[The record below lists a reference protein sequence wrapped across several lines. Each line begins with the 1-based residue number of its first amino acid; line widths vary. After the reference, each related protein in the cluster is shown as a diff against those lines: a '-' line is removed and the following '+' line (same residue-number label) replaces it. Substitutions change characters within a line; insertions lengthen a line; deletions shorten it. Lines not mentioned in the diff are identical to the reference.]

1 MSARGAIVRFPAL
14 PAAIAAATVAVAADT
29 GAMSAG
35 AGASVISLVI
45 ALVVGGAAAILAFC
59 STDRIRTLA
68 WSAAGIASLATA
80 ASLAS
85 GPLTGWIPALVDPAG
100 LRTALGDPIRA
111 LVPEPESGIL
121 VGIALGERSAIGP
134 DLAYAFAASG
144 TTHLLAISGFNMTL
158 VAAAAGLAVRGR
170 GRPLVRAIVTVVA
183 VLGYSAVVSGG
194 ASVFRAA
201 AMAVVAALG
210 LALGRRAAATN
221 ALAAAAAV
229 MLIADPATIAD
240 PGFLLSVGATAGLF
254 AFQVPIAARLG
265 ALPTLVREGLAATLA
280 ATVPTLPIVAAIFG
294 RISLIAPLAN
304 VLAVPLFPPLMVAA
318 VLTAIIGVLLPSAAL
333 PFALGGYAI
342 ARLLRAVV
350 ETAASLPAASVE
362 VPRGPL
368 TAILLGAACVAAIR
382 LAPWLGGRVP
392 QVGWVAL
399 RRSVRSGQRI
409 VLGAYRRPA
418 GRPLR
423 QGQGRALRGPGHA
436 RIVAISLVG
445 CLAVATVS
453 AVFAVAVRSG
463 PGLRVLALDIGQ
475 GDAYLIEVDGHRALI
490 DGGPDPVRLL
500 EELGVTLPPW
510 DRRIDVVVLTHAHT
524 DHGNGLL
531 PVLDRFHVGLAV
543 EPAGLT
549 AGPLATTWTAHAS
562 AAGVPRRAATAGA
575 AVRLGSATLRFLAP
589 EADVSVDVPS
599 LVVHLERG
607 SFSMLFMGD
616 ATEAAQAALLR
627 DPTAL
632 RSRVYVPPHHGAA
645 TPHGPALVAAVGP
658 EVAVISAGRDN
669 SYGHPTPQTL
679 EALGRI
685 PTYRTDRD
693 GTVELTVTDR
703 GIAVRAHA
711 NALAPPR
718 PVGPRGFRR
727 G

>member
-1 MSARGAIVRFPAL
+1 MTGPGVVTRLPAL
-14 PAAIAAATVAVAADT
+14 PAAVAAACVATAAVSP
-29 GAMSAG
+29 GALDPA
-35 AGASVISLVI
+35 AAPAI
-45 ALVVGGAAAILAFC
+45 ALVLAAASAVLAFC
-59 STDRIRTLA
+59 STDRLRRLA
-68 WSAAGIASLATA
+68 WGAAGIASLATA
-80 ASLAS
+80 ASLMS
-85 GPLTGWIPALVDPAG
+85 GPLPGWLPPLADPTG
-100 LRTALGDPIRA
+100 LRMALGDPLRR

-121 VGIALGERSAIGP
+121 VGIALGERAAIGP

-170 GRPLVRAIVTVVA
+170 GRPLMRAIVTVVA

-194 ASVFRAA
+194 SSVFRAS

-229 MLIADPATIAD
+229 MLVSDPATIAD
-240 PGFLLSVGATAGLF
+240 AGFLLSVGATAGLF
-254 AFQVPIAARLG
+254 AFQERLAARLR

-280 ATVPTLPIVAAIFG
+280 ATIPTLPIVAAIFG
-294 RISLIAPLAN
+294 RISLVAPLAN

-318 VLTAIIGVLLPSAAL
+318 AMTAIAGAVLPGAAV
-333 PFALGGYAI
+333 PFALAGYLI

-350 ETAASLPAASVE
+350 ETAAGLPAASIE

-368 TAILLGAACVAAIR
+368 TAVLLGAGCAAAIHFAPKLIARLPRVAAPVR
-382 LAPWLGGRVP
+382 RWSHPNAPPLVFGATGRRVGQPSWHDRPLLRSRGVRAAALGLAACLATTAV
-392 QVGWVAL
+392 VIVAL
-399 RRSVRSGQRI
+399 R
-409 VLGAYRRPA
+409 PM
-418 GRPLR
+418 
-423 QGQGRALRGPGHA
+423 
-436 RIVAISLVG
+436 
-445 CLAVATVS
+445 
-453 AVFAVAVRSG
+453 

-475 GDAYLIEVDGHRALI
+475 GDAYLIEVDGRRALI
-490 DGGPDPVRLL
+490 DGGPDPARLL
-500 EELGVTLPPW
+500 DELGVVLPPW
-510 DRRIDVVVLTHAHT
+510 DRRIDVVALTHAHI

-543 EPAGLT
+543 EPAGLN
-549 AGPLATTWTAHAS
+549 AGPLASTWSTHA
-562 AAGVPRRAATAGA
+562 ARAGVPRQAATAGTS
-575 AVRLGSATLRFLAP
+575 VRLGSATLRFLAP
-589 EADVSVDVPS
+589 EGDVPVDVPS
-599 LVVHLERG
+599 LVVRLERG
-607 SFSMLFMGD
+607 AFSMLFMGD
-616 ATEAAQAALLR
+616 ATETAQAALLR
-627 DPTAL
+627 DPAAL

-718 PVGPRGFRR
+718 PVGPRGVRR

>member
-1 MSARGAIVRFPAL
+1 MSAPGAIVRFPAL
-14 PAAIAAATVAVAADT
+14 PAAIAAATVAIAADAGVPSTGAGPSAGSLVAA
-29 GAMSAG
+29 
-35 AGASVISLVI
+35 LVI
-45 ALVVGGAAAILAFC
+45 AAGAAILAFC

-68 WSAAGIASLATA
+68 WSAAAVAALATV

-85 GPLTGWIPALVDPAG
+85 GPLTAWLPALVDSAG
-100 LRTALGDPIRA
+100 LRTSLGDPIRA

-170 GRPLVRAIVTVVA
+170 GRPLIRAIVTVVA
-183 VLGYSAVVSGG
+183 VLGYSALVSGG

-229 MLIADPATIAD
+229 MLVADPATIAD

-254 AFQVPIAARLG
+254 AFQERIAARLG

-280 ATVPTLPIVAAIFG
+280 ATILTLPIVAAIFG
-294 RISLIAPLAN
+294 RISLVAPLAN
-304 VLAVPLFPPLMVAA
+304 VLAVPLFLPLMVAA
-318 VLTAIIGVLLPSAAL
+318 VLTAIVGVALPSAAL
-333 PFALGGYAI
+333 PLALGGYAI

-350 ETAASLPAASVE
+350 ETAAGLPAASIE
-362 VPRGPL
+362 VPRGPV
-368 TAILLGAACVAAIR
+368 TAILLGVASAAAIR
-382 LAPWLGGRVP
+382 LAPRVAGGVP
-392 QVGWVAL
+392 PAARAAL
-399 RRSVRSGQRI
+399 RRSLRSGRRI
-409 VLGAYRRPA
+409 ALGAYRRA
-418 GRPLR
+418 SGRSER
-423 QGQGRALRGPGHA
+423 QGQGRALQGSAHA
-436 RIVAISLVG
+436 RTVAVGLVA
-445 CLAVATVS
+445 CLAIAAAAVS
-453 AVFAVAVRSG
+453 ATALRPG
-463 PGLRVLALDIGQ
+463 PGLRILALDVGQ

-500 EELGVTLPPW
+500 AQLGVTLPPW
-510 DRRIDVVVLTHAHT
+510 DRRVDVVVLTHAHT

-531 PVLDRFHVGLAV
+531 PVLARFRVGLAV
-543 EPAGLT
+543 EPEGLT
-549 AGPLATTWTAHAS
+549 AGPLATTWAAHAS
-562 AAGVPRRAATAGA
+562 AAGVPRQAATAGA
-575 AVRLGSATLRFLAP
+575 VVRLGSATLRFLAP
-589 EADVSVDVPS
+589 EADVPVDVPS

-627 DPTAL
+627 DPLAL
-632 RSRVYVPPHHGAA
+632 RSRAYVPPHHGAG
-645 TPHGPALVAAVGP
+645 TPHAPALVAAIRP

>member
-1 MSARGAIVRFPAL
+1 MSARGTIVRFPAL
-14 PAAIAAATVAVAADT
+14 PAAIAAATVATAAET
-29 GAMSAG
+29 GAISAG
-35 AGASVISLVI
+35 AVASVTSLAI
-45 ALVVGGAAAILAFC
+45 ALVVAGAAAILAFC

-85 GPLTGWIPALVDPAG
+85 GPLTGWLPALIDPTG
-100 LRTALGDPIRA
+100 LRTALGDPIRG

-221 ALAAAAAV
+221 ALAAAAAI
-229 MLIADPATIAD
+229 MLIADPATITD
-240 PGFLLSVGATAGLF
+240 VGFLLSVGATAGLF
-254 AFQVPIAARLG
+254 AFQARIAARLG

-280 ATVPTLPIVAAIFG
+280 ATIPTLPIIAAIFG
-294 RISLIAPLAN
+294 RISLVAPLAN

-318 VLTAIIGVLLPSAAL
+318 VLTAIIGVLLPNAAL
-333 PFALGGYAI
+333 PFALAGYAI

-350 ETAASLPAASVE
+350 ETAAGLPAASIE

-368 TAILLGAACVAAIR
+368 TAILLGAAYVAAIR
-382 LAPWLGGRVP
+382 VAPWLGGRIP
-392 QVGWVAL
+392 RVGWAAL
-399 RRSVRSGQRI
+399 HRSVWSGLRT
-409 VLGAYRRPA
+409 VLGAFGRPA
-418 GRPLR
+418 ARSHR
-423 QGQGRALRGPGHA
+423 QGPGRAPCGPGRA
-436 RIVAISLVG
+436 RIAALGLVG
-445 CLAVATVS
+445 CLAMA
-453 AVFAVAVRSG
+453 AVWAVAVRPG

-500 EELGVTLPPW
+500 EELGVMLPPW
-510 DRRIDVVVLTHAHT
+510 DRRIDVVALTHAHT

-543 EPAGLT
+543 EPAGLN
-549 AGPLATTWTAHAS
+549 AGPLATTWTAHAA
-562 AAGVPRRAATAGA
+562 AAGVPRRAAIAGA

-599 LVVHLERG
+599 LVVQLERG

-627 DPTAL
+627 DPAAL